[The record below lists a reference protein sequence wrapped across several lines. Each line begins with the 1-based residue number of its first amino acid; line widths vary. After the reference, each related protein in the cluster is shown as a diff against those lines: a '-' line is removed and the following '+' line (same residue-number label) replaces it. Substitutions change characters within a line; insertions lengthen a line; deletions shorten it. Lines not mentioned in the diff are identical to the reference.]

1 MKLRKLFIACAVAA
15 LGAAAALAAENEGL
29 LDLMRERCSVRDF
42 QQKVVEEDV
51 LNKILEAGRIAPTN
65 HNRQPVKVFAV
76 RTPELTAQLHKLE
89 KDCYNAPVI
98 LVAGYDAG
106 KCKRPPKEGEIA
118 TDIAVSMMMIQAQS
132 LGVGSLWT
140 RPHHQDEVRAICKI
154 PENVTMTTIL
164 LLGYPAEG
172 YKPRADHFQ
181 RKPMEEFAEY
191 R

>member
-1 MKLRKLFIACAVAA
+1 MKMRKLFIAALFAA
-15 LGAAAALAAENEGL
+15 LSAAAALGAENEGL

-76 RTPELTAQLHKLE
+76 RSPELTSQLQKLE

-98 LVAGYDAG
+98 LIAGYDPA
-106 KCKRPPKEGEIA
+106 KCKRPPREGEIA
-118 TDIAVSMMMIQAQS
+118 TNIAVSMMMIQAQS

-140 RPHHQDEVRAICKI
+140 SPHHKDEIRKICTI
-154 PENVTMTTIL
+154 PENVEMTTIL

-172 YKPRADHFQ
+172 FKPRGDHFQ